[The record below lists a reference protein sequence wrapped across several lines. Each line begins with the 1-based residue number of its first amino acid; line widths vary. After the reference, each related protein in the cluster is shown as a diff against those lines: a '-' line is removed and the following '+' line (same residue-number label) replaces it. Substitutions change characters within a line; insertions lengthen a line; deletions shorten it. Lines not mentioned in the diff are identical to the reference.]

1 MTLRIHPC
9 IYIYPPRGRPFF
21 HFMLS
26 PALPLDTQVYS
37 IYICVYSV
45 RVSVQM
51 REAASERE
59 MGLFI
64 KNEANFL
71 RGERRNIRCTYTGI

>member
-9 IYIYPPRGRPFF
+9 IYICIPLAGVPFSTLCF
-21 HFMLS
+21 LLLS
-26 PALPLDTQVYS
+26 PS
-37 IYICVYSV
+37 IHRYIVYICVYSV